1 MSNMWDQR
9 YNTNEYFYG
18 KEPNAFFTSELK
30 KLKPGLILLPAEG
43 EGRNAVYAASLGWKV
58 HAFDSSKV
66 AKEKALSLA
75 AERKVNI
82 LYSITDI
89 QNFDAGDYK
98 YDAIG
103 FIYSHFP
110 LEMRNDFFN
119 LVQKSLAP
127 GGKIILEGF
136 HKKQINLNTG
146 GPKNLSMLFSV
157 EELGETFSDLH
168 IEKLT
173 NETIELDEADG
184 HIGEAEAVRMVAT
197 KIGE

>member
-1 MSNMWDQR
+1 MNNMWDQK
-9 YNTNEYFYG
+9 YNSSEYLYG
-18 KEPNAFFTSELK
+18 KEPNEFFASELK
-30 KLKPGLILLPAEG
+30 KLKPSLMLLPAEG
-43 EGRNAVYAASLGWKV
+43 EGRNAVYAASHGWKV

-66 AKEKALSLA
+66 GQEKALSLA

-89 QNFDAGDYK
+89 QDFDAGDIK

-103 FIYSHFP
+103 FFYAHFP

-136 HKKQINLNTG
+136 HKKQFNRNTG
-146 GPKNLSMLFSV
+146 GPKNSSMLFSV
-157 EELGETFSDLH
+157 EELGEIFSDLH
-168 IEKLT
+168 IEKLSE
-173 NETIELDEADG
+173 ETIELDEADG
-184 HIGEAEAVRMVAT
+184 HKGEADVVRMVAS
-197 KIGE
+197 KIDE